1 MSGAVAVA
9 PGSTGAQDKQYV
21 LINLLKAVA
30 AQLIVL
36 HHLAFYGPMADH
48 ARVLAPGLF
57 DWLADDARIAVQV
70 FLVIGGFLAAKSLSP
85 HGLPGIANPLQTI
98 YRRYLKLAPPFL
110 VAMLLAIGA
119 SALASLWMTHPSIS
133 APPSFAQLSAHAL
146 LLHDVLGY
154 EALSAG
160 AWYVAI
166 DFQLYFLMTA
176 LLWSSR
182 WLAPGRLPSWL
193 VPTIIL
199 VAVSSSLFFFNRQS
213 SWDISALYFFG
224 SYGLG
229 ALAWWASDTKRSP
242 QTVTIL
248 LGMMLVPALTALAVD
263 FRERI
268 ALALIVACFL
278 FMFGRSTLSTARSLA
293 VSVLQFAGNTSYSVF
308 LIHFPVCL
316 VMNAAF
322 VRFIDS
328 RPGMQA
334 IGVCSAWAASMLA
347 GALFHRWVERP
358 LGRWLALGKGRVT
371 GFHIHAEHSRAQNCP
386 TSASGG

>member
-1 MSGAVAVA
+1 MRGAVAA
-9 PGSTGAQDKQYV
+9 ASGSNGAQDKQYV

-48 ARVLAPGLF
+48 ARVLAPALF

-85 HGLPGIANPLQTI
+85 NGLPGIEHPLRTI

-110 VAMLLAIGA
+110 AAMLLAIGA
-119 SALASLWMTHPSIS
+119 SALASMWMTHPSIS
-133 APPSFAQLSAHAL
+133 APPSFAQFSAHAL

-166 DFQLYFLMTA
+166 DFQLYALMTL
-176 LLWSSR
+176 LLWAVGR
-182 WLAPGRLPSWL
+182 FAAGRLQGWVMP
-193 VPTIIL
+193 VVVV
-199 VAVSSSLFFFNRQS
+199 VAVSGSLFFFNRES

-229 ALAWWASDTKRSP
+229 ALAWWASDTKRPS

-248 LGMMLVPALTALAVD
+248 LGMMLIPTLVALAVD
-263 FRERI
+263 FRVRI
-268 ALALIVACFL
+268 ALALLVAWFL
-278 FMFGRSTLSTARSLA
+278 FMFGRSTLSGARSRA
-293 VSVLQFAGNTSYSVF
+293 VF
-308 LIHFPVCL
+308 LLQSAANVSYAVFLVHFPICL
-316 VMNAAF
+316 IMNAAF
-322 VRFIDS
+322 ARFID
-328 RPGMQA
+328 RQPGLQA
-334 IGVCSAWAASMLA
+334 MGVCAAWATSMVA
-347 GALFHRWVERP
+347 GVLFHRWVERP
-358 LGRWLALGKGRVT
+358 LGRWLAPGTTSVAGLRRASPSAAAELGHR
-371 GFHIHAEHSRAQNCP
+371 
-386 TSASGG
+386 

>member
-1 MSGAVAVA
+1 MRGAVAA
-9 PGSTGAQDKQYV
+9 ASGSAGAQDKQYV

-85 HGLPGIANPLQTI
+85 NGQPGIEHPLRTI

-119 SALASLWMTHPSIS
+119 SALASIWMTHPSIS
-133 APPSFAQLSAHAL
+133 APPSFAQFSAHAL

-166 DFQLYFLMTA
+166 DFQLYALMTL
-176 LLWSSR
+176 LLWAVGR
-182 WLAPGRLPSWL
+182 FAAGRLQGWVMP
-193 VPTIIL
+193 VVVV
-199 VAVSSSLFFFNRQS
+199 VAVSGSLFFFNRES

-229 ALAWWASDTKRSP
+229 ALAWWASDTKRPS
-242 QTVTIL
+242 QAVTIL
-248 LGMMLVPALTALAVD
+248 LGMMLIPTLVALAVD
-263 FRERI
+263 FRVRI

-278 FMFGRSTLSTARSLA
+278 FVFGRSTLSGARSRV
-293 VSVLQFAGNTSYSVF
+293 VSFLQSAANTSYAVF
-308 LIHFPVCL
+308 LVHFPVCL
-316 VMNAAF
+316 VMNA
-322 VRFIDS
+322 VFIYFIGLQ
-328 RPGMQA
+328 PGKQA
-334 IGVCSAWAASMLA
+334 IGFGVAWATSMLA
-347 GALFHRWVERP
+347 GAFFHRWVERP
-358 LGRWLALGKGRVT
+358 LGRWLALGKASVAGLRCT
-371 GFHIHAEHSRAQNCP
+371 GP
-386 TSASGG
+386 SALVELRRR

>member
-9 PGSTGAQDKQYV
+9 PGSVGAQDKQYV

-57 DWLADDARIAVQV
+57 DFLAGDARIAVQV

-85 HGLPGIANPLQTI
+85 RGLPGIAHPFRTI
-98 YRRYLKLAPPFL
+98 YRRYVKLAPPFL
-110 VAMLLAIGA
+110 VAILLAIGA
-119 SALASLWMTHPSIS
+119 SALASMWMTHRSIS

-166 DFQLYFLMTA
+166 DFQLYALMTA
-176 LLWSSR
+176 LLWSCGR
-182 WLAPGRLPSWL
+182 VAFGRLKSWL
-193 VPTIIL
+193 MPV
-199 VAVSSSLFFFNRQS
+199 VVMAAVSSSLFFFNRDAD
-213 SWDISALYFFG
+213 WDISAFYFFG

-229 ALAWWASDTKRSP
+229 VLAWWASDTQRPS
-242 QTVTIL
+242 QAVTIL
-248 LGMMLVPALTALAVD
+248 LGMLLIPALAALAVD
-263 FRERI
+263 FRVRI
-268 ALALIVACFL
+268 ALALMVACLL
-278 FMFGRSTLSTARSLA
+278 FMFGRASLLASRSVGTSFLR
-293 VSVLQFAGNTSYSVF
+293 FAGNVSYSVF
-308 LIHFPVCL
+308 LVHFPICL

-322 VRFIDS
+322 ARFVDLQS
-328 RPGMQA
+328 EWQ
-334 IGVCSAWAASMLA
+334 
-347 GALFHRWVERP
+347 
-358 LGRWLALGKGRVT
+358 ALGK
-371 GFHIHAEHSRAQNCP
+371 H
-386 TSASGG
+386 

>member
-9 PGSTGAQDKQYV
+9 PGSAGAQDKQYV

-57 DWLADDARIAVQV
+57 DFLADDARIAVQV

-85 HGLPGIANPLQTI
+85 HGLPGIAHPLQTI
-98 YRRYLKLAPPFL
+98 YRRYVKLAPPFL

-119 SALASLWMTHPSIS
+119 SALASMWMTHPSIS

-166 DFQLYFLMTA
+166 DFQLYALMTV
-176 LLWSSR
+176 LLWCCGR
-182 WLAPGRLPSWL
+182 VAFGRLKSWL
-193 VPTIIL
+193 MPV
-199 VAVSSSLFFFNRQS
+199 VVMAAVSGSLFFFNRDAD
-213 SWDISALYFFG
+213 WDISAFYFFG

-229 ALAWWASDTKRSP
+229 VLAWWASDTQRSS
-242 QTVTIL
+242 QAVTIL
-248 LGMMLVPALTALAVD
+248 IGMLLIPALAALAVD
-263 FRERI
+263 FRVRI
-268 ALALIVACFL
+268 ALALVVACL
-278 FMFGRSTLSTARSLA
+278 LLMFGRASLFASRSIGTSFLR
-293 VSVLQFAGNTSYSVF
+293 FAGNVSYSVF
-308 LIHFPVCL
+308 LVHFQICL
-316 VMNAAF
+316 VINAAF
-322 VRFIDS
+322 ARFVGLQ
-328 RPGMQA
+328 PEWQA
-334 IGVCSAWAASMLA
+334 LGVMMAWATSMVV
-347 GALFHRWVERP
+347 GVLFHRWVERP
-358 LGRWLALGKGRVT
+358 LGRLFAFHGKTVAVGTLALK
-371 GFHIHAEHSRAQNCP
+371 EKM
-386 TSASGG
+386 

>member
-1 MSGAVAVA
+1 MNTAVMAA
-9 PGSTGAQDKQYV
+9 PGLAGNQDKQYG
-21 LINLLKAVA
+21 LINVLKVVA

-85 HGLPGIANPLQTI
+85 HGVPGIDHPLQTI
-98 YRRYLKLAPPFL
+98 LRRYLKLAPPFL

-133 APPSFAQLSAHAL
+133 APPGFAQLGAHAL
-146 LLHDVLGY
+146 LLHDLLGY
-154 EALSAG
+154 DALSAG

-166 DFQLYFLMTA
+166 DFQLYLLMTM
-176 LLWSSR
+176 LLWGSR
-182 WLAPGRLPSWL
+182 CLPAGRLVNWL
-193 VPTIIL
+193 VPMLIVT
-199 VAVSSSLFFFNRQS
+199 AVGSSLFFFNRQS
-213 SWDISALYFFG
+213 SWDITALYFFG

-229 ALAWWASDTKRSP
+229 AMAWWASDTKRSP
-242 QTVTIL
+242 QAVTIL
-248 LGMMLVPALTALAVD
+248 FGMLLIPALAALAAD

-268 ALALIVACFL
+268 ALALVVACFL
-278 FMFGRSTLSTARSLA
+278 FMFGRRSLSTASSLTA
-293 VSVLQFAGNTSYSVF
+293 SFLHAAANASYSVF
-308 LIHFPVCL
+308 LVHFPICL

-322 VRFIDS
+322 VRFVAM
-328 RPGMQA
+328 RPETQA
-334 IGVCSAWAASMLA
+334 LGVCAAWAASMLV

-358 LGRWLALGKGRVT
+358 LGRWCELGKGRVT
-371 GFHIHAEHSRAQNCP
+371 AFHIGAEHSRAQNCP
-386 TSASGG
+386 TSAPGG

>member
-9 PGSTGAQDKQYV
+9 PGSAGAQDKQYV

-57 DWLADDARIAVQV
+57 DFLADDARIAVQV

-85 HGLPGIANPLQTI
+85 HGLPGIAHPLQTI
-98 YRRYLKLAPPFL
+98 YRRYVKLAPPFL

-119 SALASLWMTHPSIS
+119 SALASMWMTHPSIS

-166 DFQLYFLMTA
+166 DFQLYALMTV
-176 LLWSSR
+176 LLWCCGRVAFSR
-182 WLAPGRLPSWL
+182 LKSWL
-193 VPTIIL
+193 MPV
-199 VAVSSSLFFFNRQS
+199 VVMAAVSISLFFFNRDAD
-213 SWDISALYFFG
+213 WDISAFYFFG

-229 ALAWWASDTKRSP
+229 VLAWWASDTQRPS
-242 QTVTIL
+242 QAVTIL
-248 LGMMLVPALTALAVD
+248 LGMMLIPTFVALTVD
-263 FRERI
+263 FRVRI

-278 FMFGRSTLSTARSLA
+278 FVFGRATLSGTRLRAASLLKSA
-293 VSVLQFAGNTSYSVF
+293 ANSSYSVF
-308 LIHFPVCL
+308 LVHFPICL

-322 VRFIDS
+322 VRFIDLQ
-328 RPGMQA
+328 PGMQA
-334 IGVCSAWAASMLA
+334 IGVSVAWAISMLA
-347 GALFHRWVERP
+347 GTFFHRWVELP
-358 LGRWLALGKGRVT
+358 LGRWLVFGKASVARL
-371 GFHIHAEHSRAQNCP
+371 HC
-386 TSASGG
+386 TSPSAVVELRRR

>member
-9 PGSTGAQDKQYV
+9 PGSAGAQDKQYV

-57 DWLADDARIAVQV
+57 DFLADDARIAVQV

-85 HGLPGIANPLQTI
+85 HGLPGIAHPLQTI
-98 YRRYLKLAPPFL
+98 YRRYVKLAPPFL

-119 SALASLWMTHPSIS
+119 SALASMWMTHPSIS

-166 DFQLYFLMTA
+166 DFQLYALMTV
-176 LLWSSR
+176 LLWCCSR
-182 WLAPGRLPSWL
+182 VAFRRLKSWL
-193 VPTIIL
+193 MPV
-199 VAVSSSLFFFNRQS
+199 VVMAAVSSSLFVFNRDAD
-213 SWDISALYFFG
+213 WDISAFYFFG

-229 ALAWWASDTKRSP
+229 VLAWWASDTQRSS
-242 QTVTIL
+242 QAVTIL
-248 LGMMLVPALTALAVD
+248 IGMLLIPALAALAVD
-263 FRERI
+263 FRVRI
-268 ALALIVACFL
+268 ALALVVACL
-278 FMFGRSTLSTARSLA
+278 LLMFGRASLFASRSIGTSFLR
-293 VSVLQFAGNTSYSVF
+293 FAGNVSYSVF
-308 LIHFPVCL
+308 LVHFPICL
-316 VMNAAF
+316 VINAAF
-322 VRFIDS
+322 ARFVGLQ
-328 RPGMQA
+328 PEWQA
-334 IGVCSAWAASMLA
+334 LGVMMAWATSMVV
-347 GALFHRWVERP
+347 GVLFHRWVERP
-358 LGRWLALGKGRVT
+358 LGRLFAFHGKTVAVGTLALK
-371 GFHIHAEHSRAQNCP
+371 EKM
-386 TSASGG
+386 